1 MLVSCSG
8 LAVQAI
14 DTEVKDRLVRVAGR
28 FFARRVGFE
37 WLLTQ
42 WGQSM
47 STASVG
53 NILLD
58 KEILLESGTN
68 ELEVLVFDVANFT
81 FGINVAKVR
90 EVLPATQITCLPKAH
105 ASVRGVF
112 KLRNQVVP
120 CVSLIDHLKVSKT
133 RVDSEETIILSDFNN
148 QQTAFLV
155 DQVERIHRLSWE
167 NILAVPPLMSL
178 AQTPVTA
185 VARIE
190 NRLVVMLDFEMIID
204 QVTDQFFRTEGLDNP
219 LGLPRHKLR
228 ILLADDSPTIRQA
241 VTETL
246 TASGYTHLHVF
257 ENGKEVWNW
266 IEQRLEETG
275 RAEDVADLLI
285 SDVEMPLIDGFHLTK
300 LIKEHPQ
307 LNKLPVLLYSSIVT
321 PDNFKKGA
329 AVGADSQI
337 SKPELPK
344 VVELAD
350 SLISKA
356 RAANGHAPT
365 ADERPAAV
373 SAEQPSPPE
382 PTPAKSDSSPPPA
395 DKAPAQTEPPAA
407 KAQPAPTV
415 AVPNTALWQTFREEL
430 ANHVAFLAPVVQ
442 SLAHADDRAEGINQ
456 IFRTLHTIKG
466 ASMLVPVEEVT
477 RTTHLIESLL
487 EPARTDATWWPQE
500 GLDRYLKWLE
510 ALLGP
515 ESEAG
520 RVLAVAGELEAT
532 LTAELADAGS

>member
-1 MLVSCSG
+1 
-8 LAVQAI
+8 
-14 DTEVKDRLVRVAGR
+14 
-28 FFARRVGFE
+28 
-37 WLLTQ
+37 
-42 WGQSM
+42 M

-58 KEILLESGTN
+58 KDILLESGTN
-68 ELEVLVFDVANFT
+68 ELEVLVFEVADYT

-90 EVLPATQITCLPKAH
+90 EVLPATQITSLPKAH
-105 ASVRGVF
+105 SSVRGVF

-133 RVDSEETIILSDFNN
+133 RADSEETIILSDFNN

-204 QVTDQFFRTEGLDNP
+204 QVTDQFFRTEGLENP

-228 ILLADDSPTIRQA
+228 ILLADDSPTVRQA

-246 TASGYTHLHVF
+246 TASGYTNLHVF
-257 ENGKEVWNW
+257 ENGKEVWDW
-266 IEQRLEETG
+266 IERRLEETG
-275 RAEDVADLLI
+275 RAEDVADLLV

-300 LIKEHPQ
+300 RIKEHPQ
-307 LNKLPVLLYSSIVT
+307 LRQLPVLLYSSIVT
-321 PDNFKKGA
+321 PDNYKKGA
-329 AVGADSQI
+329 AVGADAQI

-350 SLISKA
+350 TLISKS
-356 RAANGHAPT
+356 RAANGHAPET
-365 ADERPAAV
+365 GESPAAA

-382 PTPAKSDSSPPPA
+382 TTQAANASSPPPA
-395 DKAPAQTEPPAA
+395 DEAPAQTEPPVD
-407 KAQPAPTV
+407 KAQPMPTV
-415 AVPNTALWQTFREEL
+415 AVPCTPLWQTFREEL
-430 ANHVAFLAPVVQ
+430 SDHLALLAPVVQ
-442 SLAHADDRAEGINQ
+442 SLAHSDDRAEGINQ

-510 ALLGP
+510 ALLSP
-515 ESEAG
+515 ESDAG
-520 RVLAVAGELEAT
+520 QVLAAAGELEAT
-532 LTAELADAGS
+532 LTAELGDAGS